1 VSPSASV
8 LVCVRNVEKT
18 ISKCMAAILNQSFAD
33 FEVIVVDDLSSDHTQ
48 KLIDQFQDKRIRY
61 YRNSQVRGL
70 SESRNQCV
78 AYANTEYVFFTDAD
92 CTVSKTWLEEGVNVL
107 KNTQAVGVEGK
118 TVYVS
123 ENYKPTRA
131 DAVMEN
137 RFGGQFLTCN
147 IGYRRSALLRVGG
160 FDERFSYLEDRD
172 LALRV
177 VKQGKIRFNPKMVVY
192 HQERKF
198 TPRQFLQTSRR
209 LRNRTLLYKKHKDR
223 PRQLFFGRIAYPMD
237 LLKILCPPLIFGS
250 LLSNRYKSKA
260 DFAIFPLLYVRLVYE
275 RLSFWD
281 MCVRE
286 RVLLI

>member
-1 VSPSASV
+1 
-8 LVCVRNVEKT
+8 VERT
-18 ISKCMAAILNQSFAD
+18 ISKCLAAILNQSFAD
-33 FEVIVVDDLSSDHTQ
+33 FEVIIVDDLSSDHTQ

-92 CTVSKTWLEEGVNVL
+92 CAVSKTWLEEGFNVL

-160 FDERFSYLEDRD
+160 FDERFSYLEDW
-172 LALRV
+172 V
-177 VKQGKIRFNPKMVVY
+177 
-192 HQERKF
+192 
-198 TPRQFLQTSRR
+198 
-209 LRNRTLLYKKHKDR
+209 
-223 PRQLFFGRIAYPMD
+223 
-237 LLKILCPPLIFGS
+237 
-250 LLSNRYKSKA
+250 
-260 DFAIFPLLYVRLVYE
+260 
-275 RLSFWD
+275 
-281 MCVRE
+281 
-286 RVLLI
+286 

>member
-1 VSPSASV
+1 
-8 LVCVRNVEKT
+8 
-18 ISKCMAAILNQSFAD
+18 
-33 FEVIVVDDLSSDHTQ
+33 
-48 KLIDQFQDKRIRY
+48 
-61 YRNSQVRGL
+61 
-70 SESRNQCV
+70 
-78 AYANTEYVFFTDAD
+78 VFFTDAD
-92 CTVSKTWLEEGVNVL
+92 CTVSKTWLEEGFNVL

-177 VKQGKIRFNPKMVVY
+177 VKQGKIRFNPKMLVY

-223 PRQLFFGRIAYPMD
+223 PRQLFFGRIAYPTD
-237 LLKILCPPLIFGS
+237 LMKILCPPLIFGS
-250 LLSNRYKSKA
+250 LLSNRYQSKE

-281 MCVRE
+281 MCVHE